1 VSPNPASPKNSDI
14 SSPAKGASSLAA
26 TNQQQQPSGDQQ
38 PSAVRAAT
46 LERQTAETKIQL
58 KLALDGSGASRIAT
72 GVGFL
77 DHMLALFAKHG
88 LFDLEVECQGDVQ
101 VDAHHTTEDIG
112 ICLGQAVRNALG
124 DKRGITRY
132 GHIVLPME
140 EALVTVAIDLSG
152 RNYMVFNA
160 PMTSAKIGEFD
171 SELVE
176 DFWYAFTSNAMCN
189 LHVQLH
195 YGRNSHHI
203 AEAIFKGA
211 ARALRMA
218 CTLDP
223 RQGGVPSTKGL
234 L

>member
-1 VSPNPASPKNSDI
+1 MSSNPAKRT
-14 SSPAKGASSLAA
+14 AA
-26 TNQQQQPSGDQQ
+26 LD
-38 PSAVRAAT
+38 
-46 LERQTAETKIQL
+46 RQTAETKIKL
-58 KLALDGSGASRIAT
+58 KLTIDGTGTSQIQT

-77 DHMLALFAKHG
+77 DHMLTLFAKHG
-88 LFDLEVECQGDVQ
+88 LFDLEVECQGDIE

-112 ICLGQAVRNALG
+112 ICLGQAFRTALA
-124 DKRGITRY
+124 DKKGIARY

-140 EALVTVAIDLSG
+140 ETLVTIAVDLSG

-160 PMTSAKIGEFD
+160 PIPAAKIGEFD

-176 DFWYAFTSNAMCN
+176 DFWYAFASNAMCN
-189 LHVQLH
+189 LHVLLH

-203 AEAIFKGA
+203 AEAIFKGT

-218 CTLDP
+218 CTHDP
-223 RQGGVPSTKGL
+223 RQTGVPSTKGL